1 MKGLWRAR
9 PLSWTKYRLRLSVYW
24 FNSWLVS
31 CPAAISCPRLLVRR
45 PPQLAKAGSALGV
58 QVSVAAAAA
67 PVHRGVSRRRS
78 LSGAA
83 LVAKTDRRGKVG

>member
-31 CPAAISCPRLLVRR
+31 CPAAPQLLVRR